1 MCKGFPHM
9 IAVKVHKISFHPPS
23 RSYAVILKEIDG
35 ERRLPVI
42 VGAFEAQS
50 IALALEY
57 METPR
62 PLTHDLI
69 GNIIKGIESQLKTVK
84 ITTLKEGVFY
94 ASLEIS
100 GGGIG
105 ERSID
110 SRPSDALAVAL
121 RLQAPILVA
130 DDVMA
135 EAAMMQDIGV
145 EEDEGLD
152 SADWEP
158 SLNSLEKK
166 LQEAVDG
173 EEYERAAK
181 IRDQIKDIKA

>member
-1 MCKGFPHM
+1 M
-9 IAVKVHKISFHPPS
+9 IAVKVNKISFHPPS

-69 GNIIKGIESQLKTVK
+69 GNIIKGIGSKLKTVK
-84 ITTLKEGVFY
+84 ITTLKEGVFF

-100 GGGIG
+100 GDGIG

-121 RLQAPILVA
+121 RLQAPILVEE
-130 DDVMA
+130 DVMS
-135 EAAMMQDIGV
+135 EASMLSDISS
-145 EEDEGLD
+145 EEKEALD
-152 SADWEP
+152 SADWAP
-158 SLNSLEKK
+158 SLNSLEKR
-166 LQEAVDG
+166 LQEAIDG
-173 EEYERAAK
+173 EKYERAAK
-181 IRDQIKDIKA
+181 IRDQIKEIKA

>member
-1 MCKGFPHM
+1 M
-9 IAVKVHKISFHPPS
+9 IAVKVNKISFHPPS

-69 GNIIKGIESQLKTVK
+69 GNIIKGIGSKLKTVK
-84 ITTLKEGVFY
+84 ITTLKEGVFF

-100 GGGIG
+100 GDGIG

-121 RLQAPILVA
+121 RLQAPILVEE
-130 DDVMA
+130 DVMS
-135 EAAMMQDIGV
+135 EASMLSDISS
-145 EEDEGLD
+145 EEEEALD
-152 SADWEP
+152 SADWAP
-158 SLNSLEKK
+158 SLNSLEKR
-166 LQEAVDG
+166 LQEAIDG